1 MKSHPS
7 AEKASLKTARG
18 SQSQRIKRASG
29 YMTVYRPD
37 LFILCSA
44 GVRCSTRC
52 SEIPARCSVPEQNR
66 TLSTLLKRK
75 VYDHPAIQA
84 GLKSLH
90 QDLSPACIFLFLLA
104 FTDFHQGDEASQN
117 PSCFSENTSPYQY
130 CSLEAKRR
138 GFTPVGSDQSYL
150 APSDVSKHSGSSSSL
165 TIIAYFSAVQP
176 KEAGLTAAA

>member
-29 YMTVYRPD
+29 YMTVYHPD

-66 TLSTLLKRK
+66 ALSTLLKRK
-75 VYDHPAIQA
+75 VYDPPAIQA
-84 GLKSLH
+84 GLESLH

-104 FTDFHQGDEASQN
+104 FTDFHQDDQISPSRSIWFIRSKSAESMNSSMLEYLPADSVRFMGFQRMDIYFRSQ
-117 PSCFSENTSPYQY
+117 SRS
-130 CSLEAKRR
+130 R
-138 GFTPVGSDQSYL
+138 
-150 APSDVSKHSGSSSSL
+150 
-165 TIIAYFSAVQP
+165 
-176 KEAGLTAAA
+176 

>member
-29 YMTVYRPD
+29 YMTVYLPD

-52 SEIPARCSVPEQNR
+52 SEILARCSVPEQNSA
-66 TLSTLLKRK
+66 LSTLLKRK

-84 GLKSLH
+84 GLESLH
-90 QDLSPACIFLFLLA
+90 QDLSPACIFLFLLVL
-104 FTDFHQGDEASQN
+104 TDFHQVDQIN
-117 PSCFSENTSPYQY
+117 PSRSIWFIRSKSAESMNS
-130 CSLEAKRR
+130 SMLEYPPADFRE
-138 GFTPVGSDQSYL
+138 F
-150 APSDVSKHSGSSSSL
+150 
-165 TIIAYFSAVQP
+165 
-176 KEAGLTAAA
+176 